1 MSGSIPH
8 ANITAV
14 GPMTRGDLLMLLHWF
29 ADTLAVPETRGIRG
43 LSRLTR
49 LALILGHETGLDR
62 EIDPWFTFHATP
74 SGGVASPGVWA
85 ELLALREYQIT
96 IPIPA
101 LEPMPQEERSERTW
115 MLENLIPPHERGDY
129 PVPGELERDVL
140 TNKGTFFAAKR
151 EDQMIERRIAAFR
164 TVPDLERLP
173 LAELNERAL
182 PYLRTAA
189 TAAAR

>member
-14 GPMTRGDLLMLLHWF
+14 GPMTRGDLLMLLYWF

-49 LALILGHETGLDR
+49 LALVLGHETGLDR
-62 EIDPWFTFHATP
+62 EIDPWFTFHPTP
-74 SGGVASPGVWA
+74 PGGVASPELWA
-85 ELLALREYQIT
+85 ELLALREYQVV

-101 LEPMPQEERSERTW
+101 LEPMPQEERAERTW

-129 PVPGELERDVL
+129 PVPSELERDVL

-151 EDQMIERRIAAFR
+151 EDQMIERRIAAFK

-182 PYLRTAA
+182 RYLQTAA
-189 TAAAR
+189 PAAAR